1 VRLLIATGLGL
12 AAVAGSVALV
22 AVDGV
27 GGGIRWAHHSGV
39 SAVPLLLVAGA
50 IAAVTVARPAKVRRL
65 LMRLVAV
72 LAFMAWGLAQLLS
85 SSGAAG
91 VLNDL
96 AILLF
101 VLDAG
106 YAVVAEAGALRRPS

>member
-1 VRLLIATGLGL
+1 M
-12 AAVAGSVALV
+12 LV

-27 GGGIRWAHHSGV
+27 GGGIRWAHHSGL

-50 IAAVTVARPAKVRRL
+50 IAAVSIARPVRGRRL

-72 LAFMAWGLAQLLS
+72 LAFTAWGLAQLFPNS
-85 SSGAAG
+85 DAAG

-106 YAVVAEAGALRRPS
+106 YAVIAEAGVLRRPG